1 MKERAPRNERK
12 LQAERDRRNMPKS
25 APEIVPIGLRP
36 IWAPTKDRAYRTMLE
51 KIDASKTTLSL
62 GRKQYE

>member
-1 MKERAPRNERK
+1 MGENTRK
-12 LQAERDRRNMPKS
+12 IDKERDRRNMPKS
-25 APEIVPIGLRP
+25 APVMIPIGLRP
-36 IWAPTKDRAYRTMLE
+36 IWVPTKDRAYRTMLE